1 MNLIDL
7 FIIIIVAIAILEGV
21 YRGFINSV
29 SRIGAFFLSW
39 ITAFLFSPALA
50 GWAQGQKD
58 FFNYLITY
66 VDVTEQ
72 LGSIDNAKLLVNQ
85 IKETDLNTII
95 SNANLPQPF
104 PALIK
109 QNVVNKAFSEKGLTT
124 MGQYA
129 NETIVCTIVNIL
141 SFLFIFLIAT
151 LIFIFIINALDKTL
165 RFPVL
170 RQFDGLLGGGFGLIL
185 GCFTLFVVFLIVP
198 IILVMM
204 EVKIVSDY
212 LNGSFLGSFFYKSN
226 FFINFMRGII

>member
-7 FIIIIVAIAILEGV
+7 FIILIVAIAVLEGV

-50 GWAQGQKD
+50 GFAQNQKD

-72 LGSIDNAKLLVNQ
+72 LGNIENAKLLVGQ
-85 IKETDLNTII
+85 IKETDLNAII

-109 QNVVNKAFSEKGLTT
+109 DNVVNKAFESKGLTT
-124 MGQYA
+124 LGQYA

-141 SFLFIFLIAT
+141 CFLAIFLIAT
-151 LIFIFIINALDKTL
+151 FLFIFIINALDRTL

-185 GCFTLFVVFLIVP
+185 GCFTLFVVFLVVP

-204 EVKIVSDY
+204 EVKLVSDY
-212 LNGSFLGSFFYKSN
+212 LNSSFLGSFFYKSN
-226 FFINFMRGII
+226 FFMNFIRGVI